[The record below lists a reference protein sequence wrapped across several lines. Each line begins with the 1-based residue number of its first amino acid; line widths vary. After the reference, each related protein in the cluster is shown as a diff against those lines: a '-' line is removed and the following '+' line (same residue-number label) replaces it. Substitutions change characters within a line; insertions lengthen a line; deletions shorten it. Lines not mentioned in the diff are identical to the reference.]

1 MLNVFRITIE
11 ELKKPRIY
19 ILLFFCTIYC
29 LISLVNHFNFRT
41 YAFDLGIYN
50 NCLYHYGHFQKN
62 HYPYLHYLFTN
73 FLSDHFSLYTVI
85 LSPLH
90 YVFGT
95 ATLLY
100 IQILSVL
107 FGSIGIYKIVK
118 RKFPNS
124 FIPELAMIHYLSFFG
139 IFSALSF
146 DYHDN
151 VVSAMLVP
159 WFLYFFDLNKVKMTI
174 LFAVLIVI
182 GKENMP
188 IWLSFV
194 CFGLFLLHF
203 KDKRKRILSLII
215 AFSSLVYMIIII
227 KYVMPAMDPLVA
239 ENGYNAFHYN
249 ILGNNLNEI
258 IYNISHEPF
267 NIFKA
272 FFINHLE
279 GQPELNNIKKELY
292 ICLLYSGG
300 FLLLLKPQ
308 YIVMLIPIVA
318 QKVLHDHFGKWGIN
332 HHYSI
337 EFVPIIIIGF
347 YDAIL
352 LFKPKIIKLLL
363 VSSAV
368 ILTIYVT
375 IFKIDNRFSLYYNK
389 INSDFFAKEHYQC
402 EFDKKE
408 VKKIW

>member
-1 MLNVFRITIE
+1 M
-11 ELKKPRIY
+11 
-19 ILLFFCTIYC
+19 
-29 LISLVNHFNFRT
+29 
-41 YAFDLGIYN
+41 
-50 NCLYHYGHFQKN
+50 
-62 HYPYLHYLFTN
+62 
-73 FLSDHFSLYTVI
+73 
-85 LSPLH
+85 
-90 YVFGT
+90 FGT

-408 VKKIW
+408 VKKVMNLIPENANLSSLSVFAPHLSFRNNIYQYPDVHNAEYILLARTNYNAFPLRPDELNTKIDELLNSDNWETVSSSKQIYLFRKKF